1 MTLSK
6 KDFQAI
12 IRFSLGIVV
21 FVESKDKPLT
31 YSAYC
36 LMIKLS
42 ELRYFKKN
50 LLKVELGVCRG
61 KKNYDKRQ
69 TIKERDIK
77 RNIEKQ
83 MK

>member
-1 MTLSK
+1 MVQLTSVDVQLT
-6 KDFQAI
+6 
-12 IRFSLGIVV
+12 SLLTRKSSLFLRKGYIYYT
-21 FVESKDKPLT
+21 FIPL
-31 YSAYC
+31 
-36 LMIKLS
+36 KL
-42 ELRYFKKN
+42 YFKKN